1 MKCADLP
8 DNVVLDVI
16 ALSTRPL
23 GATIGEVFEG
33 LPDYPQKIV
42 RAKLSKLIRRG
53 IVSGCTCGCR
63 GDFAVVQ
70 LEAVRDRLDGAGLTR
85 RNVAKA
91 VQKIADTLDVDAAEL
106 MKEPQ

>member
-8 DNVVLDVI
+8 DDDVLNVI
-16 ALSTRPL
+16 AHSTRPL
-23 GATIGEVFEG
+23 GATIGEVFDG
-33 LPDYPQKIV
+33 FPAYPQKVV
-42 RAKLSKLIRRG
+42 RAKLSKLLRRG
-53 IVSGCTCGCR
+53 VIKGCVCGCR
-63 GDFAVVQ
+63 GDFTVTQ